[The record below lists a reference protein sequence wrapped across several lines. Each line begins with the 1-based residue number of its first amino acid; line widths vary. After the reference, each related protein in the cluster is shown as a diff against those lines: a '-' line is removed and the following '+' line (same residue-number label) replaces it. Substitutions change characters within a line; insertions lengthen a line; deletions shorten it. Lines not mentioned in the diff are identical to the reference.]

1 MLSVLH
7 LAGVSSVN
15 CGLYEK
21 NHYLNVQLVELW
33 PKHYNANIGMFSFAL
48 NVYLPL
54 TEENPFIGLRCLVSS
69 NLSRKHERRKSLI
82 LDDTSRKL

>member
-1 MLSVLH
+1 
-7 LAGVSSVN
+7 
-15 CGLYEK
+15 
-21 NHYLNVQLVELW
+21 
-33 PKHYNANIGMFSFAL
+33 MFSFAL

-82 LDDTSRKL
+82 LDDTSRKLSNRLYILGFNRKLYNF